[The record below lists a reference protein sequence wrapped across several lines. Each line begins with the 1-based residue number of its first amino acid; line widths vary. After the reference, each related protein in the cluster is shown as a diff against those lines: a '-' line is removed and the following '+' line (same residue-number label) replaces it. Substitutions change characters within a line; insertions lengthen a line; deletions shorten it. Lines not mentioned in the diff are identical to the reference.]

1 MTDAT
6 GAESAT
12 EGQEPIDPIEGEAQ
26 PQDPPAE
33 PQEPAEPE
41 KKGNAEAAK
50 YRTQLRAAEVKITD
64 HEAHIA
70 ELQTLVISDL
80 ISGRVADPKVF
91 SKLVDRDAWAGE
103 DGRIDLEKLNV
114 AVEQLLADHPSLK
127 PAGKPA
133 PRTKPQAGR
142 GTPIDGP
149 KAPTRQTALE
159 RAFGDS
165 GARWSDVVGSRGRAA
180 EKNVEAKSGKVRLE
194 VSRNQDQ

>member
-1 MTDAT
+1 MTDTT
-6 GAESAT
+6 GAESAA
-12 EGQEPIDPIEGEAQ
+12 EGQENPAPVDGGQQ
-26 PQDPPAE
+26 PPETQSA
-33 PQEPAEPE
+33 PQEPAEGE

-70 ELQTLVISDL
+70 QLQTLVISDL

-91 SKLVDRDAWAGE
+91 SKLVDREAWAGE
-103 DGRIDLEKLNV
+103 DGRIDLEKLNA
-114 AVEQLLADHPSLK
+114 AVEQLLTDHPSLK

-133 PRTKPQAGR
+133 PRTKPQPGR
-142 GTPIDGP
+142 GTPVDGP
-149 KAPTRQTALE
+149 KAPSRQTALE

-180 EKNVEAKSGKVRLE
+180 EKNIEAKSGKVRLE

>member
-6 GAESAT
+6 GAEGAA
-12 EGQEPIDPIEGEAQ
+12 EGQEQAPPVDSEQQ
-26 PQDPPAE
+26 PPETPVA
-33 PQEPAEPE
+33 PQEPEESE

-50 YRTQLRAAEVKITD
+50 YRTQLRAAEAKLTD

-70 ELQTLVISDL
+70 ELQQVVIADL

-91 SKLVDRDAWAGE
+91 AKLVDREAWAGD
-103 DGRIDLEKLNV
+103 DGRIDLEKLDV
-114 AVEQLLADHPSLK
+114 AVQQLLADHPSLK

-142 GTPIDGP
+142 GTPVEGP
-149 KAPTRQTALE
+149 AAPTRQTALA

-165 GARWSDVVGSRGRAA
+165 GARWSDVVGSRGRAPS
-180 EKNVEAKSGKVRLE
+180 VDIEAKSSKVRLE